1 MQNKVPRGISRS
13 VKMPKSK
20 LEKVLEYMVNGE
32 KELASE
38 MLHEHL
44 IETARDIYA
53 ELAEEDDMVEEEL
66 DLDEDEDEELE
77 EGLHDDDESGDFSDD
92 LESMEDELETEEYFG
107 EEEDDEDE
115 AMDDLEG
122 DMDMDMDMDD
132 EGDMDMDMDMDDEM
146 DDEGGDDVED
156 AMVNVEDAMDELRA
170 AFADLVGDE
179 MDDEEGDEVAD
190 EFDDMD
196 LEDGDDDEDLEDDD
210 LEEGA
215 TLSKHNVTMAG
226 DEDGKAS
233 PLKQNQPNISSHGKA
248 VDKFGGDEKG
258 GKGDSAKKMSVTGP
272 QEQKGK
278 MDKKVSNPSNSSE
291 KAHSLFKDKNKH

>member
-1 MQNKVPRGISRS
+1 MT
-13 VKMPKSK
+13 KSK

-66 DLDEDEDEELE
+66 DLDDEDEELD
-77 EGLHDDDESGDFSDD
+77 EGLHDDDESGDFEDD
-92 LESMEDELETEEYFG
+92 LETMEDELETEEYFG
-107 EEEDDEDE
+107 EEEDEDEDE

-122 DMDMDMDMDD
+122 DMDMDDGNMDMDD
-132 EGDMDMDMDMDDEM
+132 GDMDMEFDTETDDDLE
-146 DDEGGDDVED
+146 VEPTD
-156 AMVNVEDAMDELRA
+156 AEEAMVNVEDAMDELRA
-170 AFADLVGDE
+170 AFADLVGDNAE
-179 MDDEEGDEVAD
+179 DEEEGDEVAD

-196 LEDGDDDEDLEDDD
+196 LEDGDDEDDD
-210 LEEGA
+210 FEDDELGEDA
-215 TLSKHNVTMAG
+215 KLHKQSVSMSG

-248 VDKFGGDEKG
+248 VNIAGGSDEAG
-258 GKGDSAKKMSVTGP
+258 GKGDSAKKMNVTGP

-278 MDKKVSNPSNSSE
+278 MDKKVSTPSNSSE